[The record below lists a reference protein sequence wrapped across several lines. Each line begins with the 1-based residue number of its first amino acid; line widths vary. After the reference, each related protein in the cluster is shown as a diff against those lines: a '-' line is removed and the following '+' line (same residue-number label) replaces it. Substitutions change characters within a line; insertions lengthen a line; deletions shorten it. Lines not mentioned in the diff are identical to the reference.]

1 MANNVAASMKA
12 SIVIDKKEL
21 ISSALSAYAEAQK
34 ELDGNKIE
42 LLVDVSDDKALK
54 KLKEIQKEL
63 TGKEY
68 ILKFKN
74 QGTDEILEN
83 LNVLENKIKEIFNLA
98 KGIGA
103 KPSSIFNNLIDVSDI
118 KNGSDEL
125 NSALAIAMKRM
136 KELYDA
142 GEKESLEY
150 YASLYK
156 IAEIQKKMW
165 QFNGM
170 GKKSSF
176 DSAPNVK
183 DASERMSIQDSI
195 YNDFIKYSDVATDTV
210 DFAIQEFAR
219 LKAAKEGIFKED
231 GKLVSKSSM
240 SSLMDMYFGDN
251 YTSQIKEAG
260 KATEGLIEATKEL
273 VDVQKKVDKI
283 PTISAPIETN
293 ISSPIKDTFQR
304 GHSDNS
310 EPAGVTR
317 YQKHGYKA
325 RDNGNH
331 DNEVAVSDKKKLGE
345 ALKGLQNE
353 IIASI
358 DESTQFIKEVTDFYD
373 SNDNLVKT
381 QMKIVDQIGNMSTYT
396 TSYSQDKDGN
406 MTAWTSH
413 ITTEKLLEAKKAEE
427 KIEKDLQK
435 QKDSFNKKNLTAID
449 LEIQKR
455 EELSKITSSDI
466 KTQMEERQKL
476 VSSMESEIKSLNE
489 RYDALNLKPSDAN
502 RSVEYQGALDRYKSA
517 ITDLQSYLDELNKT
531 PVISEEQKN
540 HWNELIINAN
550 KASNELK
557 SFSAAEKGSTEA
569 GRWKEIDKISKY
581 LDKNTR
587 ISKEAKQELKAYLEL
602 LKSGSAVNIEEI
614 HMQFNKVAEAERLAG
629 REGKRFLDI
638 LSDKA
643 LYGMAAQ
650 LAGYYLSLTDFIR
663 YGKEG
668 INVVRELDTALTE
681 MRKVSDETV
690 TSLERFQ
697 DISFDL
703 ADDVGSTAK
712 QIQNSTAD
720 WMRLGEA
727 INDASESAEVSNIL
741 LNVSEFDNI
750 DSATES
756 LVAMSQ
762 AYRDLEKIEIVD
774 VANKLGNEYA
784 ISTDGLATALQ
795 NSASA
800 LKTAQND
807 YYEAA
812 ALATAANTVVQD
824 PSKVG
829 AGLRTIALRLTG
841 TEAARKELEE
851 LGEDISDFQVTT
863 TSKLNQQIMDLTK
876 TQDGL
881 SVSLLD
887 MNGNYRSTYEIL
899 LDIAKIWDKIA
910 EEDLVTGENR
920 QNALLEMMAGKNRSN
935 ILASILQ
942 SPNVLEEAYKDAKN
956 ASGSAQEELDKY
968 LESIDGRMQ
977 KLENQAQEF
986 WFKLIDSDTIKG
998 GIDLLT
1004 GLLDIATKLVD
1015 TFGAFGT
1022 AAMVGGGILGA
1033 KNIGREKRYPS
1044 LNMPI
1049 II

>member
-1 MANNVAASMKA
+1 
-12 SIVIDKKEL
+12 
-21 ISSALSAYAEAQK
+21 
-34 ELDGNKIE
+34 
-42 LLVDVSDDKALK
+42 
-54 KLKEIQKEL
+54 
-63 TGKEY
+63 
-68 ILKFKN
+68 
-74 QGTDEILEN
+74 
-83 LNVLENKIKEIFNLA
+83 
-98 KGIGA
+98 
-103 KPSSIFNNLIDVSDI
+103 
-118 KNGSDEL
+118 
-125 NSALAIAMKRM
+125 
-136 KELYDA
+136 
-142 GEKESLEY
+142 
-150 YASLYK
+150 
-156 IAEIQKKMW
+156 
-165 QFNGM
+165 
-170 GKKSSF
+170 
-176 DSAPNVK
+176 
-183 DASERMSIQDSI
+183 
-195 YNDFIKYSDVATDTV
+195 
-210 DFAIQEFAR
+210 
-219 LKAAKEGIFKED
+219 
-231 GKLVSKSSM
+231 
-240 SSLMDMYFGDN
+240 
-251 YTSQIKEAG
+251 
-260 KATEGLIEATKEL
+260 
-273 VDVQKKVDKI
+273 
-283 PTISAPIETN
+283 
-293 ISSPIKDTFQR
+293 
-304 GHSDNS
+304 
-310 EPAGVTR
+310 
-317 YQKHGYKA
+317 
-325 RDNGNH
+325 
-331 DNEVAVSDKKKLGE
+331 
-345 ALKGLQNE
+345 
-353 IIASI
+353 
-358 DESTQFIKEVTDFYD
+358 
-373 SNDNLVKT
+373 
-381 QMKIVDQIGNMSTYT
+381 
-396 TSYSQDKDGN
+396 
-406 MTAWTSH
+406 
-413 ITTEKLLEAKKAEE
+413 
-427 KIEKDLQK
+427 
-435 QKDSFNKKNLTAID
+435 
-449 LEIQKR
+449 
-455 EELSKITSSDI
+455 
-466 KTQMEERQKL
+466 
-476 VSSMESEIKSLNE
+476 
-489 RYDALNLKPSDAN
+489 
-502 RSVEYQGALDRYKSA
+502 
-517 ITDLQSYLDELNKT
+517 
-531 PVISEEQKN
+531 
-540 HWNELIINAN
+540 
-550 KASNELK
+550 
-557 SFSAAEKGSTEA
+557 
-569 GRWKEIDKISKY
+569 
-581 LDKNTR
+581 
-587 ISKEAKQELKAYLEL
+587 
-602 LKSGSAVNIEEI
+602 
-614 HMQFNKVAEAERLAG
+614 
-629 REGKRFLDI
+629 
-638 LSDKA
+638 
-643 LYGMAAQ
+643 MAAQ